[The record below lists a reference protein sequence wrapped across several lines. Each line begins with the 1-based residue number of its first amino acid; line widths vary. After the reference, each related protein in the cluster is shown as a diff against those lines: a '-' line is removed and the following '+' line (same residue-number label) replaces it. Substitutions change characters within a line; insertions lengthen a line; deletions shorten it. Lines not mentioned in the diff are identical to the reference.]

1 MDFPLISFEGYD
13 VNESASTR
21 AFDFFSTFLKKL
33 EEK

>member
-1 MDFPLISFEGYD
+1 

-33 EEK
+33 EEKWW